1 MTAITVTLEASRTG
15 VSVTFHPEPP
25 PPQASGAGGH
35 RDDAHPADDNPAV
48 VIGPAQ

>member
-25 PPQASGAGGH
+25 PPQTSGGGH
-35 RDDAHPADDNPAV
+35 QDDAHPADDNPAV